1 MALMLVDG
9 KEVAVKQG
17 ETILQACMR
26 EGIEIPY
33 FCYHPSLS
41 IVGQCRMCLVKVE
54 GAPKLLTACTT
65 VVPEL
70 APDKKIDGRY
80 DMKVSAACEEVKEAQ
95 RGIMEFLLANHPLDC
110 PVCDQAGECRLQE
123 YSYDYG
129 APRSEF
135 VFEKVHA
142 PKRIDLGPHI
152 VYDAERC
159 IKCTR
164 CVRFCA
170 EITGTSELSLVERG
184 VSTIVGTFEGG
195 SLDNPYSICTADLCP
210 VGALTYREF
219 RFRERVWFLQAHN
232 SVCPECS
239 RNCSVRV
246 DSYKGEV
253 LRLVPRYNPSVNG
266 YYMCDH
272 GRLITERLKGR
283 ETRDLPCVRRDGKL
297 ESMSEQV
304 FYDRLAGL
312 FAEKKYQPGQAAVIL
327 SGRMSLEEMVAY
339 KRLSKEIFG
348 AVVGDVLLRSGKGDE
363 LLVRKEKRPNYEG
376 ALKLSLPLTSED
388 AAVEKLIGGKKALLI
403 IREDPFG
410 EASQEERKKLE
421 AAIGQVETVVVM
433 DDHLTATAA
442 FANYF
447 VPLAGWFEMEGTTV
461 NFKGH
466 LQKTAR
472 CVAPPQGRRPFYDV
486 VAGFLKAMGMEA
498 PAGFRGW
505 FEEVRKEIPVL
516 GIVKAGGIP
525 LKGIPLPEK
534 KEKHG

>member
-1 MALMLVDG
+1 MALILVDG
-9 KEVAVKQG
+9 KEIAVKQG
-17 ETILQACMR
+17 ETVLQACMR

-65 VVPEL
+65 TVSELPPE
-70 APDKKIDGRY
+70 KKVDTKY
-80 DMKVSAACEEVKEAQ
+80 DMKVFVDCDEVREAQ
-95 RGIMEFLLANHPLDC
+95 KGIMEFLLANHPLDC

-135 VFEKVHA
+135 VFEKLHA
-142 PKRIDLGPHI
+142 PKRVVLGPHI
-152 VYDAERC
+152 IYDAERC

-164 CVRFCA
+164 CVRFCQ
-170 EITGTSELSLVERG
+170 EITKTSELSLVERG
-184 VSTIVGTFEGG
+184 ADTIVGTFEGG
-195 SLDNPYSICTADLCP
+195 SLDNPYSVCTADLCP

-253 LRLVPRYNPSVNG
+253 LRIVPRCNPSVNG

-272 GRLITERLKGR
+272 GRLITERMRGL
-283 ETRDLPCVRRDGKL
+283 ETRELPSLIRDGKPSPMN
-297 ESMSEQV
+297 EKD
-304 FYDRLAGL
+304 FYARLVAL
-312 FAEKKYQPGQAAVIL
+312 LSEKKYRPGDVAVIL
-327 SGRMSLEEMVAY
+327 SGRMSLEEMAAY
-339 KRLSKEIFG
+339 KRLSKELFG
-348 AVVGDVLLRSGKGDE
+348 AVVGDVLLRSGESDD
-363 LLVRKEKRPNYEG
+363 LLVRDEKRPNFEG
-376 ALKLSLPLTSED
+376 ARKLGLPVSGKGE
-388 AAVEKLIGGKKALLI
+388 AVSSLIGGKKALLI
-403 IREDPFG
+403 IREDPVG
-410 EASQEERKKLE
+410 EAPQEEREKLE
-421 AAIGQVETVVVM
+421 TAIGSVESVVVM

-442 FANYF
+442 RAHYF

-461 NFKGH
+461 NFKGQ

-472 CVAPPQGRRPFYDV
+472 CVAPPEGRKPFHDV
-486 VAGFLKAMGMEA
+486 SAEFLKAAGKEA
-498 PAGFRGW
+498 PSGFRGW
-505 FEEVRKEIPVL
+505 FEEVKTEIPVL
-516 GIVKAGGIP
+516 GLVKAGEIP